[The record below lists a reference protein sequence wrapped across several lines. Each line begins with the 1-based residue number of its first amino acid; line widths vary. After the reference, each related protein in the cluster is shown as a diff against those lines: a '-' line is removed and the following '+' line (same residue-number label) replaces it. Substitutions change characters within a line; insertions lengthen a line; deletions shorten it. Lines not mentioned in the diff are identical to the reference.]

1 MGLFK
6 RISNLL
12 RSNVNDLLDR
22 AEDPEKTLNQVIR
35 DMEQCLRD
43 AKIQVCRTI
52 KHKKKLE
59 STCLDY
65 QEQIVK
71 WQKNAELAITKGDD
85 ELARQALIKKQS
97 FSSMTDSLGEQLE
110 KQTRDV
116 DTLKSRLEELVTK
129 IDEYKRR
136 RDVLAARQKNAE
148 AQKMIQE
155 TLSGISDPSLFEAF
169 DQLED
174 RISSMERQN
183 EALEELSASLPPGN
197 LEVTFEK
204 LRNEDSEKNVNQELE
219 ELKERLKKKGAV

>member
-183 EALEELSASLPPGN
+183 ETLEELSAYLPPGN